1 MENAKCKFEDE
12 LTCIVSQAK
21 QADISSRQIEVHMAI
36 ERLLAQGCSLDVIA
50 KFFEVKSLG
59 NFGATVAVQQNLI
72 LAQIARILA
81 DLFPISNVVGE
92 QESSQPLKVDED
104 GVLRINGRSYLTVGQ
119 FVKLFGIWGKLIVR
133 KIKAHEIPS
142 VRAIAINGKECNFYD
157 EGLMRTLF
165 EYRFSLS
172 MADGEGLISG
182 DPEPY
187 HCLMYFAE
195 KFGLDFYTVKKAVQ
209 DVGINP
215 VSGRDRNGKFC
226 DFYNDR
232 KVDKVLRPYKS
243 LKRANADG
251 VILFK
256 EGRYTT
262 VENFPGY
269 LSNITGRRAVKSYKN
284 AITRAGLSPK
294 KGLSRQGKI
303 CDFYGIESV
312 QALFNCPISGRMPCD
327 VYR

>member
-1 MENAKCKFEDE
+1 M
-12 LTCIVSQAK
+12 
-21 QADISSRQIEVHMAI
+21 
-36 ERLLAQGCSLDVIA
+36 
-50 KFFEVKSLG
+50 
-59 NFGATVAVQQNLI
+59 
-72 LAQIARILA
+72 
-81 DLFPISNVVGE
+81 
-92 QESSQPLKVDED
+92 
-104 GVLRINGRSYLTVGQ
+104 
-119 FVKLFGIWGKLIVR
+119 
-133 KIKAHEIPS
+133 
-142 VRAIAINGKECNFYD
+142 
-157 EGLMRTLF
+157 
-165 EYRFSLS
+165 
-172 MADGEGLISG
+172 
-182 DPEPY
+182 
-187 HCLMYFAE
+187 
-195 KFGLDFYTVKKAVQ
+195 
-209 DVGINP
+209 
-215 VSGRDRNGKFC
+215 
-226 DFYNDR
+226 
-232 KVDKVLRPYKS
+232 RPYKS